1 MSRRNPPAIPAD
13 TTEDVWRLQ
22 MAAIAQRSVA
32 DRLDEW
38 AELNRAVARMEA
50 DGIRRRHPA
59 PRPVI
64 DLAAAFAAV
73 AVALERSGLDHVVVG
88 STTAAGWGV
97 ARTTRDVD
105 LVVQFDSGAAKT
117 FLASLDCDGRAPW

>member
-22 MAAIAQRSVA
+22 MAAIARRSVA

-50 DGIRRRHPA
+50 DGIRRRHPDYSDHQ
-59 PRPVI
+59 VM
-64 DLAAAFAAV
+64 LAAA
-73 AVALERSGLDHVVVG
+73 RMSYGD
-88 STTAAGWGV
+88 
-97 ARTTRDVD
+97 D
-105 LVVQFDSGAAKT
+105 LVEAAWPNDP
-117 FLASLDCDGRAPW
+117 LLDP